1 MRLRLIALPMA
12 AAAMA
17 AAPAVAD
24 DKASTWI
31 RVQSMPLGG
40 SMAKG
45 DNYYDGWIEIQGWD
59 WEAPPRGPFKGEIT
73 GIEPSYDQSAA
84 KVDGFTVKQKVKPGG
99 SGANETITIGGART
113 ESSGPQSRGRVKVRF
128 PWLGCTEGQRLPSLE
143 LRDARTLYVLEGV
156 TVMDC
161 SAGSA
166 TFAYTGL
173 RRSSP
178 SSLPR

>member
-17 AAPAVAD
+17 AAPAMAE

-31 RVQSMPLGG
+31 RVQSMPFGG

-45 DNYYDGWIEIQGWD
+45 NNHYDGWIEIQGWD
-59 WEAPPRGPFKGEIT
+59 WEAPPRSPFKGEIT

-84 KVDGFTVKQKVKPGG
+84 
-99 SGANETITIGGART
+99 
-113 ESSGPQSRGRVKVRF
+113 QSRGRVKVRF
-128 PWLGCTEGQRLPSLE
+128 PWLGCTKGQRLPSLE
-143 LRDARTLYVLEGV
+143 LRDARMLYVLEGV

-173 RRSSP
+173 RRSSA
-178 SSLPR
+178 SSLRR